1 MVVERLL
8 ETQLDL
14 SNYVKYFTNISESTL
29 IKSDLPLISSNE
41 KKLVVNSRA
50 GKSLKNV
57 SFANYFK
64 IHKYYSVNLSKLI
77 HFFHLPDK
85 AKKPCFEKSPL
96 KGTRSRFYKYLFF
109 CFNYLRCFRYVFLK
123 FK

>member
-1 MVVERLL
+1 MVLERLL

-41 KKLVVNSRA
+41 KKLVVNLRA

-64 IHKYYSVNLSKLI
+64 IHK
-77 HFFHLPDK
+77 
-85 AKKPCFEKSPL
+85 
-96 KGTRSRFYKYLFF
+96 
-109 CFNYLRCFRYVFLK
+109 
-123 FK
+123 

>member
-1 MVVERLL
+1 MVLERLL

-14 SNYVKYFTNISESTL
+14 SNYVKYFINISESTL

-77 HFFHLPDK
+77 HFFTCLTK
-85 AKKPCFEKSPL
+85 QRNRVSKSPL
-96 KGTRSRFYKYLFF
+96 LKGHGHAFINIYFSVLIIYDALDMYF
-109 CFNYLRCFRYVFLK
+109 
-123 FK
+123 